1 MKVTAIITAFAFV
14 ALSSAAVAGVTP
26 NSAASAAAQ
35 SGAKV
40 APAKSDSKTDNSAG
54 SSGQTD
60 TTK

>member
-1 MKVTAIITAFAFV
+1 MKLIAIALALVFA
-14 ALSSAAVAGVTP
+14 ATSSIAVAGVTP

-40 APAKSDSKTDNSAG
+40 AAPKSNTPTQT
-54 SSGQTD
+54 SGDAASETS